1 MRTLDLVWAWREE
14 RRRVTEHNH
23 VETILR
29 DFPRVVLHL
38 RDAFT
43 LDPDELGTD
52 LAYARVNRQR
62 DVLTF
67 ATTIRRIDE
76 TTSEWHLIVTRSEKQ
91 GGTPLT
97 LSTAEG
103 RSWSLAL
110 FGTCHAASITIGAT
124 LPRHELPFEL
134 HDGAHYAVRVKA
146 DARPTSFI
154 ATA

>member
-1 MRTLDLVWAWREE
+1 M
-14 RRRVTEHNH
+14 
-23 VETILR
+23 
-29 DFPRVVLHL
+29 VLHL

-43 LDPDELGTD
+43 LAHDELGTD
-52 LAYARVNRQR
+52 LAYARVNRQG
-62 DVLTF
+62 DVLTL

-76 TTSEWHLIVTRSEKQ
+76 TTSEWHLIVARSGKQ
-91 GGTPLT
+91 GRTPLT
-97 LSTAEG
+97 LSATEG

-110 FGTCHAASITIGAT
+110 FGTYHSASITIGAT

-134 HDGAHYAVRVKA
+134 HDGAHYSVRVKV